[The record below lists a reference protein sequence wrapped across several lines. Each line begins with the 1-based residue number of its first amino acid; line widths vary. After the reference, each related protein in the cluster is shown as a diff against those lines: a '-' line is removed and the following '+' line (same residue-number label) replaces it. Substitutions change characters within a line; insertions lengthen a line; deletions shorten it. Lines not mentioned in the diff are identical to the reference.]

1 MALAIHVLL
10 LMAIISVGGLHADSY
25 PFAHATA
32 IVTPTIRLVFLG
44 LVEKRCPMALAM
56 RRIRRQGRGLIIRPE
71 AGIS

>member
-32 IVTPTIRLVFLG
+32 IVTPTIRLISSVWW
-44 LVEKRCPMALAM
+44 KNDAPW
-56 RRIRRQGRGLIIRPE
+56 RRRWGEFEDRE
-71 AGIS
+71 ED